1 MPRYSWVL
9 GDVVKRAST
18 RCLLGELRFR
28 PLADIPNDYS
38 LITRPSSA
46 NSSPICLHANWC
58 ALAPH
63 GDRSQPQGDV
73 TCNVMPRI
81 APSLVET
88 AGSPRTAGRP
98 PSPCGRDGRASAPDL
113 CSVPSRG
120 TGPCGGEGGPWA
132 GRAAFLRTG
141 PSGSTAAMGH
151 GPGATAG
158 LPAGLCVRGP
168 AGPQGSATPVSAV
181 KRSLLLFGFASIE
194 WNNKHLKERV
204 CAAGKTVHRTT
215 RPEARSV
222 L

>member
-46 NSSPICLHANWC
+46 NSSPICLHTNWC

-88 AGSPRTAGRP
+88 VGSPRTAGRP

-113 CSVPSRG
+113 CSVPPRG
-120 TGPCGGEGGPWA
+120 TGRCGGEGGPWA
-132 GRAAFLRTG
+132 PPHGEDGQRFSERGRLGAQQLWAAARE
-141 PSGSTAAMGH
+141 PQ
-151 GPGATAG
+151 
-158 LPAGLCVRGP
+158 PASPRGCV
-168 AGPQGSATPVSAV
+168 
-181 KRSLLLFGFASIE
+181 F
-194 WNNKHLKERV
+194 
-204 CAAGKTVHRTT
+204 
-215 RPEARSV
+215 EARPDRRA
-222 L
+222 LLHQ